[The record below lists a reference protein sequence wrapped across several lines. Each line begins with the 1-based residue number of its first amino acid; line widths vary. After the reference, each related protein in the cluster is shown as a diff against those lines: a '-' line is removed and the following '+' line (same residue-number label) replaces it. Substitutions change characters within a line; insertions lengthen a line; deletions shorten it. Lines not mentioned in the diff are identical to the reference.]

1 MTEPAE
7 RDYHAD
13 TLLLDDQ
20 TVTIWGTNRK
30 ETVVLIETKET
41 VLIPVRKRGV

>member
-1 MTEPAE
+1 MTEPTE

-13 TLLLDDQ
+13 TLLFDDQ

-30 ETVVLIETKET
+30 ETVVLIETNET
-41 VLIPVRKRGV
+41 VLVGKRGV